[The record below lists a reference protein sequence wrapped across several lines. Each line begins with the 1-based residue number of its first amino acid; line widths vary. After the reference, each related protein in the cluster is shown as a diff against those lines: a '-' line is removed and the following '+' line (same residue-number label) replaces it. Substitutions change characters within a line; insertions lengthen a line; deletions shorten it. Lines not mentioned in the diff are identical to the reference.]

1 MFTNRYFMVKD
12 YPLSRLLHKFV
23 SSLPVPSRAKKI
35 AMKNPVEFNF
45 RKSLALMLLTLF
57 WISTSAIAGESGD
70 GEGYERLE
78 PFKVNLIGLHQV
90 IQLSATLK
98 MAKPDVSDKIKLY
111 MPAIQHEII
120 LLLSSK
126 TPEQLKTPQG
136 RQELI
141 LETRLAA
148 NKALMLSPKDG
159 IADVFFESILIQ

>member
-1 MFTNRYFMVKD
+1 
-12 YPLSRLLHKFV
+12 
-23 SSLPVPSRAKKI
+23 
-35 AMKNPVEFNF
+35 MKNPIETIF
-45 RKSLALMLLTLF
+45 RKSLPLILLTLF
-57 WISTSAIAGESGD
+57 CLSTSANAGESGN

-78 PFKVNLIGLHQV
+78 PFKVNLIGLHQI

-98 MAKPDVSDKIKLY
+98 MAKPDVGDKIKLY

-126 TPEQLKTPQG
+126 TPEQLKTAEG

>member
-1 MFTNRYFMVKD
+1 MFANCYCTVKD
-12 YPLSRLLHKFV
+12 YPLSSLLHKFV
-23 SSLPVPSRAKKI
+23 SNIPVASRAKKT
-35 AMKNPVEFNF
+35 AMKSPVELNF
-45 RKSLALMLLTLF
+45 RKSLALMFLTLL
-57 WISTSAIAGESGD
+57 WISTSAHAGESGN

-98 MAKPDVSDKIKLY
+98 MAKPDVGDRIKLY

-148 NKALMLSPKDG
+148 NKALMLGPKDG